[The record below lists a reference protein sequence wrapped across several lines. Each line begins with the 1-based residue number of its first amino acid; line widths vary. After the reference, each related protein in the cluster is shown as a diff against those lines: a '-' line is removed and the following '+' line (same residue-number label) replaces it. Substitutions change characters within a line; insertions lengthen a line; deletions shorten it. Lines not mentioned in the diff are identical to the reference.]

1 VNRPP
6 RLLILLILILAAFQ
20 PRGASAQ
27 PANLLL
33 IIADDHAGGTLGI
46 EGDPR
51 RATPNLD
58 ALARQ
63 GVLFERAYCNSPLCT
78 PSRQSLITGLL
89 PHAAGV
95 TQLGTRLSDTQITI
109 GDWLT
114 VAGYQTIAIGKMHF
128 NGPSRHGFAVRVDT
142 ADWEDELKAHP
153 PKGGDNRRPWRPFI
167 DPARQWL
174 NAGHEPAGLTVESM
188 QSSYF
193 IDRAIGFLKERHSK
207 PFAMIVSFY
216 DPHSPFNY
224 PNDLLPRF
232 QPALFPVPHV
242 SDQDRREQPAV
253 FAPLSADDVQGIQA
267 AYFTSLSFVD
277 AQVGRLV
284 KALDATGLSG
294 QTLIVYVGDNGYMLG
309 QHGRFEKHC
318 FYEPAVRVP
327 LVMRWPG
334 HLAVGWRVSGSV
346 EMVDILPTVLHLIQV
361 PAPPRLQGIDLAPDL
376 MARSTATKR
385 DVVFSEY
392 LENEEAMVRSARYK
406 LIVGTGRRLRQ
417 DGYLPLQPLP
427 LPGPYER
434 LFDELADPLETND
447 LSGEPRLAAVKDR
460 LLDQLY
466 ERLTKTRDGL
476 EPVPRGLSKLEA
488 IHWCL
493 VPRDQNTNAAP

>member
-1 VNRPP
+1 
-6 RLLILLILILAAFQ
+6 
-20 PRGASAQ
+20 
-27 PANLLL
+27 
-33 IIADDHAGGTLGI
+33 
-46 EGDPR
+46 
-51 RATPNLD
+51 
-58 ALARQ
+58 
-63 GVLFERAYCNSPLCT
+63 
-78 PSRQSLITGLL
+78 
-89 PHAAGV
+89 
-95 TQLGTRLSDTQITI
+95 
-109 GDWLT
+109 
-114 VAGYQTIAIGKMHF
+114 MHF
-128 NGPSRHGFAVRVDT
+128 NGPSRHGFAIRVDT
-142 ADWEDELKAHP
+142 ADWEGELKAHP
-153 PKGGDNRRPWRPFI
+153 PKGGDHRRPWRPFV

-174 NAGHEPAGLTVESM
+174 NAAHEPAGLPVESM

-193 IDRAIGFLKERHSK
+193 VDRAIDFLKEKHSK

-224 PNDLLPRF
+224 PNDWQPRF
-232 QPALFPVPHV
+232 QPAEFSVPHV

-253 FAPLSADDVQGIQA
+253 FAPLSADDVRGIQA

-294 QTLIVYVGDNGYMLG
+294 RTLIVYVGDNGYMLG

-327 LVMRWPG
+327 LIMRWPG
-334 HLAVGWRVSGSV
+334 HLAGGWRVSGMV

-361 PAPPRLQGIDLAPDL
+361 PAPPRLQGIDLAPMLDRKVAL
-376 MARSTATKR
+376 RPAR

-417 DGYLPLQPLP
+417 DGYLPAQPLP

-434 LFDELADPLETND
+434 LFDEAADPAETND
-447 LSGEPRLAAVKDR
+447 LSGDPRLAAVKDQ
-460 LLDQLY
+460 LLDRMY

-493 VPRDQNTNAAP
+493 VPRDEHGGRRAVELFCS